1 MGLFVEGEASLKV
14 SPDAKPVQLPPRAV
28 PQRIMPEL
36 KKELDKMEQEGI
48 IRPCP
53 ETTEWVH
60 NIVTVVKKDGSVR
73 LCLDPRNLSKYLI
86 RNVHYTASWED
97 VLHSFKNGQYFSTLD
112 AKSGYWT
119 KKLDEQSQLLTAFNI
134 HTYIHTCMYVCMC
147 VCMCVCV
154 CMYVCMY
161 AFTSAYLRGRGYG
174 NTPELWGLFSY
185 WGHFGVP
192 RKKTP

>member
-28 PQRIMPEL
+28 PQSIMPEL

-53 ETTEWVH
+53 ETSDWVH

-86 RNVHYTASWED
+86 RNVHYTA
-97 VLHSFKNGQYFSTLD
+97 
-112 AKSGYWT
+112 
-119 KKLDEQSQLLTAFNI
+119 
-134 HTYIHTCMYVCMC
+134 
-147 VCMCVCV
+147 
-154 CMYVCMY
+154 
-161 AFTSAYLRGRGYG
+161 
-174 NTPELWGLFSY
+174 
-185 WGHFGVP
+185 
-192 RKKTP
+192 